1 MGQICTLYEELVPA
15 APCPIQPPPPHQ
27 QPLDVHLELGNLSK
41 RRTPVCE
48 LHQTA
53 VAKLHDRLRGH
64 LLVFTDGSVRDS
76 PRSAAAACVIP
87 TTGTTIRCRLPF
99 HASSTAAELAGLH
112 LAADYLAAMPP
123 QLPVAILCDSR
134 PALQALLQP
143 DQAGIT
149 VALLHAKLTAI
160 ETSGVRLS
168 LHWLPSHVGIAGNEE
183 ADAAAKAAHHG
194 DTPVTKAIA
203 LSDYSRQRLRQLL
216 PAAHPDTRVA
226 SGKPPPPL
234 PETGLERR
242 ERWLLLR
249 LRTGSAWPAARM
261 FSKGR
266 CSSPACRRCGDDETL
281 DHIIC
286 ACPALAAERRLMAR
300 RYRLLGLPAT
310 TVEDFLFP
318 ARSKLQALRAFLE
331 FAASADLATL

>member
-1 MGQICTLYEELVPA
+1 MGLPRHSPVAASLAEAQTWPLSLLMLRQALHHVDRLHRAPGGDALLRRLRSRPASRMGQICTLYEELVPA

-48 LHQTA
+48 LHQSA
-53 VAKLHDRLRGH
+53 VAKLHNRLRGH

-76 PRSAAAACVIP
+76 PCSAAAACVIP

-160 ETSGVRLS
+160 ETS
-168 LHWLPSHVGIAGNEE
+168 EE
-183 ADAAAKAAHHG
+183 AMYVSAPESLEDPRTHN
-194 DTPVTKAIA
+194 I
-203 LSDYSRQRLRQLL
+203 SRF
-216 PAAHPDTRVA
+216 V
-226 SGKPPPPL
+226 G
-234 PETGLERR
+234 
-242 ERWLLLR
+242 
-249 LRTGSAWPAARM
+249 
-261 FSKGR
+261 
-266 CSSPACRRCGDDETL
+266 
-281 DHIIC
+281 
-286 ACPALAAERRLMAR
+286 
-300 RYRLLGLPAT
+300 
-310 TVEDFLFP
+310 
-318 ARSKLQALRAFLE
+318 
-331 FAASADLATL
+331 